1 MMTYKDKLL
10 QTLQNLTQQ
19 KETISTELAKLEEEF
34 ANVKL
39 NPYGIT
45 SMDFSKRQ
53 DLATD
58 FLKMEGSI
66 MGITLALEL
75 YDEANESV
83 TA

>member
-1 MMTYKDKLL
+1 MSYLQVMQ
-10 QTLQNLTQQ
+10 QTLENVTAEKAT
-19 KETISTELAKLEEEF
+19 KEEELKKLEEEF

-45 SMDFSKRQ
+45 SIDFTKRQ

-58 FLKMEGSI
+58 ILKMEGVI
-66 MGITLALEL
+66 MGITLAIETFG
-75 YDEANESV
+75 ETQGV

>member
-1 MMTYKDKLL
+1 MDYKDKLL

-19 KETISTELAKLEEEF
+19 KDTISKDLEKLEEEF

-53 DLATD
+53 ELSTD
-58 FLKMEGSI
+58 VLKIEGSI
-66 MGITLALEL
+66 MGITLALDL
-75 YDEANESV
+75 YDEATESV

>member
-1 MMTYKDKLL
+1 MSYLQVMQ
-10 QTLQNLTQQ
+10 QTLENVTAEKST
-19 KETISTELAKLEEEF
+19 KEEELKKLEEEF

-45 SMDFSKRQ
+45 SIDFSKRQ

-58 FLKMEGSI
+58 ILKMEGVI
-66 MGITLALEL
+66 MGITLAIETFG
-75 YDEANESV
+75 ETQGV

>member
-1 MMTYKDKLL
+1 MNYKDKLL

-19 KETISTELAKLEEEF
+19 KDLSSAELARLEEEF
-34 ANVKL
+34 SNVKL

-53 DLATD
+53 ELSSDV
-58 FLKMEGSI
+58 LKMEGSI
-66 MGITLALEL
+66 IGLSLALDL
-75 YDEANESV
+75 YNEENESA